1 MLRAVLFDLD
11 GVFVESREVWF
22 EVMRALA
29 RKLGYPE
36 ISDQR
41 ILAAWG
47 QGIAEDVRHF
57 YPNSTLEEIER
68 EYNSLFPVHVKHLK
82 VDSEGAEA
90 VASLRARHL
99 KIGVVTNSPTVVTR
113 AMLERAGI
121 VPDVSVTGSD
131 VSEAKP
137 APDGI
142 LRALELLQVS
152 PEEAIFVG
160 DTAFDR
166 EAARRAAIYFVGF
179 RIDGD
184 HRVESLHE
192 IVPLSASLSC

>member
-1 MLRAVLFDLD
+1 
-11 GVFVESREVWF
+11 
-22 EVMRALA
+22 
-29 RKLGYPE
+29 
-36 ISDQR
+36 
-41 ILAAWG
+41 
-47 QGIAEDVRHF
+47 
-57 YPNSTLEEIER
+57 
-68 EYNSLFPVHVKHLK
+68 HLK

-90 VASLRARHL
+90 VASLRARRL

-179 RIDGD
+179 RTDGD

-192 IVPLSASLSC
+192 IAPLSASLSC